1 MLKANRC
8 LKQLRQI
15 DRKSNKYLD
24 IRLKDLIDNLREYEV
39 NAREVMGCDFDDYIW
54 DDVEPTA
61 EVEEVDGY
69 NSCGNTYNWNSDIV
83 VNWFTYKINGC
94 NYLAVKFHISGD
106 VRGNYTDTML
116 LDMTLDQFFEV
127 LADSTQVYFS
137 IPVGRKHF
145 VSFSTDA
152 LKEGNVFDIEVSDI
166 EGNEVASEYDKYV
179 SDIDTSERN
188 RRELAK
194 QIRALF
200 RKDGELYEL
209 IA

>member
-1 MLKANRC
+1 MLKARKC
-8 LKQLRQI
+8 LKQLRPI

-24 IRLKDLIDNLREYEV
+24 IRLKDLIDSLREYEV

-54 DDVEPTA
+54 EDAVPTA
-61 EVEEVDGY
+61 VVEEVDDY
-69 NSCGNTYNWNSDIV
+69 NSCGNTYNWCSDIV
-83 VNWFTYKINGC
+83 VNWFSYVIDGSK
-94 NYLAVKFHISGD
+94 YLAVKFHISGD

-137 IPVGRKHF
+137 IPIGRKHF

-152 LKEGNVFDIEVSDI
+152 LKEGNVFNIEIADLD
-166 EGNEVASEYDKYV
+166 GNEVAYEYDKYV
-179 SDIDTSERN
+179 SNIDTSERN

-200 RKDGELYEL
+200 RKDGELYDL